1 MYRPFLFFI
10 LFFVP
15 GIVLGSI
22 TKISWIIIFIPI
34 TSFIA
39 GIFNKN
45 KKIRALLFAVCIF
58 FLEPFITTLK
68 LHRIMEQSLIM

>member
-1 MYRPFLFFI
+1 MYRPLFI

-45 KKIRALLFAVCIF
+45 KKLGIIVWCLYI
-58 FLEPFITTLK
+58 LEPL
-68 LHRIMEQSLIM
+68 S